1 MCVWYLKVSFPGHPV
16 NISHDIWKL
25 THWTLTKHLLQ
36 HAAANNLLKRCIF
49 GLAST
54 MILHNLQIIF
64 SQDTKKL
71 DNTSTQWI
79 SWPLLHL
86 TWLTRHETWLSPC
99 GTHWGGRWGSSGPN
113 EVSWPCETLGCKNF
127 LVRMQQRRSKRRVK
141 RRLNLKFY
149 KLFAPPLNNDFSHGA
164 GVQ

>member
-1 MCVWYLKVSFPGHPV
+1 MCVWYIKASFLGHPV
-16 NISHDIWKL
+16 YISHDIWKL

-71 DNTSTQWI
+71 DNTSTVNFMTSFAPGLI
-79 SWPLLHL
+79 A
-86 TWLTRHETWLSPC
+86 ETWNMTFTLWN
-99 GTHWGGRWGSSGPN
+99 TLRR
-113 EVSWPCETLGCKNF
+113 EVRKFGAQWSFLALRNTRVQKLFCAHATEEEQKMCKT
-127 LVRMQQRRSKRRVK
+127 S
-141 RRLNLKFY
+141 KFY
-149 KLFAPPLNNDFSHGA
+149 KLSAPPLNNDFSHWA